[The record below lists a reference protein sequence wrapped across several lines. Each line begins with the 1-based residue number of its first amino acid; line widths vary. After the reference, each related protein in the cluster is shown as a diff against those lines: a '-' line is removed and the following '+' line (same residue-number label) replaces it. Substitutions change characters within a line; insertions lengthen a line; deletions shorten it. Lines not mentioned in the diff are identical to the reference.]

1 MKTTQILASAIAA
14 LACAS
19 TIQAASIIGSINFS
33 SAAGGYVTLQD
44 SNGFAT
50 NNLAAATGVKSWNFS
65 ETNADSGSF
74 LSVPGGQSVSFNPS
88 WDFST
93 AAPINPLWTITGGNN
108 FSFKLLSSTILLR
121 NSNFLFVSSTGIL
134 SSPNFADTPATWSFS
149 TQGGA
154 KDGKFGWSSVATAV
168 PEPGTPAIL
177 CVILSG
183 ACLVRRRKTI

>member
-1 MKTTQILASAIAA
+1 LCFHNPSRIDHRFDQFLIGRRWLRHAS
-14 LACAS
+14 
-19 TIQAASIIGSINFS
+19 
-33 SAAGGYVTLQD
+33 
-44 SNGFAT
+44 GFERLR
-50 NNLAAATGVKSWNFS
+50 NQQPCGCDRGEVLEFFRK
-65 ETNADSGSF
+65 NADSGSF